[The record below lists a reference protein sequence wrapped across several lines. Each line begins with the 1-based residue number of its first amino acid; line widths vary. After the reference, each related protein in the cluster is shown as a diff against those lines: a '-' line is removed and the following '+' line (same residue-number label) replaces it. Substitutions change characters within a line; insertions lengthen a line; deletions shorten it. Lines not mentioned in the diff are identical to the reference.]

1 MLGEFLDH
9 LLGLLLPSKF
19 LPDTYTVHL
28 EFFKNNS
35 KLIYKAKGPFK
46 MAYSGQEYIS
56 TAGHFLLMAINE
68 FGYVGRVFF
77 LPIMYLVGISRGEH
91 FLNPSL

>member
-1 MLGEFLDH
+1 MFTLR
-9 LLGLLLPSKF
+9 
-19 LPDTYTVHL
+19 L

-35 KLIYKAKGPFK
+35 ELIYKAEGSFK
-46 MAYSGQEYIS
+46 MTDSGQEYIS
-56 TAGHFLLMAINE
+56 TAGRFLLMEINE

-77 LPIMYLVGISRGEH
+77 LPIMYLVGINRGEH